1 LTSAARSFAVR
12 KEGPTTVLKPESA
25 TYYASDLDL
34 DVLFPFSYS
43 NGVLDI
49 SYSGNRF
56 KQQMVDS
63 LNQSPNGETDTVI
76 RVMGGPQL
84 VSSLGDNFKAYIRAW
99 RDGTIDAG
107 SPILIHIA
115 PQVFRVQEAEYNSIN
130 AGGSSY
136 RISTQPPSGDTY
148 TIGSELDQYR
158 SVYVFKTPMT
168 ISIVESGV
176 VQYITFR
183 TLLDQE

>member
-1 LTSAARSFAVR
+1 MTSAARSYSIR
-12 KEGPTTVLKPESA
+12 KEGLTTFLKPESA
-25 TYYASDLDL
+25 AYYDDVLDL
-34 DVLFPFSYS
+34 DVLFPFTYS

-49 SYSGNRF
+49 SYDGNRF
-56 KQQMVDS
+56 KQQMVDT
-63 LNQSPNGETDTVI
+63 LNQEPNAETNTVI

-99 RDGTIDAG
+99 RDGSIDAG
-107 SPILIHIA
+107 SPINIHIA
-115 PQVFRVQEAEYNSIN
+115 PQVFRVQEAEYNNIN

-148 TIGSELDQYR
+148 TIGSELDRYR
-158 SVYVFKTPMT
+158 SVYVFKAPMT